1 MESPD
6 DRRIEPLPLLVA
18 LALPLAVGAVGG
30 VATTSSVRTWYPTL
44 RKPPF
49 NPPGWVFGPVWTVL
63 YVLMGVAIY
72 LVWTG
77 ARRPSGRRRVAAWWS
92 AQLLLNLVWSLV
104 FFGRRAIG
112 PAFGEILV
120 LWLAIAATI
129 RAAAE
134 ERRAA
139 GALLL
144 PYLGWTSFAAILNGS
159 IWYLNRGR

>member
-6 DRRIEPLPLLVA
+6 GRRIEPLALLLA
-18 LALPLAVGAVGG
+18 LALPLAVGALGG
-30 VATTSSVRTWYPTL
+30 VATSSSVRTWYPTL
-44 RKPPF
+44 RKPSF

-63 YVLMGVAIY
+63 YLLMGIAIY

-77 ARRPSGRRRVAAWWS
+77 ARRPSARRRVVAWWS
-92 AQLLLNLVWSLV
+92 AQLLLNLLWSLV

-129 RAAAE
+129 RAASE
-134 ERRAA
+134 QRPAA
-139 GALLL
+139 AALLV